1 MKTVIVQLKCRI
13 AQSVQACVEI
23 RKAIRDLTWVEGS
36 LEKVREIR
44 SQRSPEGKPV
54 NGHRALKEFRRP
66 ETGEK
71 RSYLWATKR
80 DAKFYARHDFLALA
94 MAQGRPYKSVE
105 RTCRE
110 ENGPS
115 FRAIAGRLN
124 EHLPEES
131 KVSIDSV
138 MNWVN
143 GIPAK
148 LVVEEAA

>member
-66 ETGEK
+66 ETGEQ
-71 RSYLWATKR
+71 RSNLWARKR
-80 DAKFYARHDFLALA
+80 DAKYAARHALLALA

-105 RTCRE
+105 RSCRE
-110 ENGPS
+110 ENAPS
-115 FRAIAGRLN
+115 CLSIECHLN
-124 EHLPEES
+124 EYLPKGSE
-131 KVSIDSV
+131 VSRDSV
-138 MNWVN
+138 YDWLN

-148 LVVEEAA
+148 VVEVAA